1 MIPLW
6 LAPVLA
12 AAGSTVVKML
22 LQLLT
27 EKFLREAII
36 VALEKLVVL
45 TETDVD
51 NQLLEAAKAAWS
63 VPEAPSAPIPP
74 GH

>member
-6 LAPVLA
+6 LTPVLA

-36 VALEKLVVL
+36 VALEKLVAL

-63 VPEAPSAPIPP
+63 VPEIPPTPIPP